1 MAQNSIN
8 FAFFTYIDDDA
19 VSWNKRGESG
29 GAATAVDGHAAPGA
43 LDVWED
49 RGTRQKARKIT
60 YVDDTD
66 VTGGRT
72 PTGRTYSPIF
82 YTAAAF
88 AAVAKG
94 DIVAVPVPG
103 AATSI
108 NYYARIKKAEKKAA
122 STLLGHHLP
131 L

>member
-8 FAFFTYIDDDA
+8 FAYFTYIDDDGDT
-19 VSWNKRGESG
+19 WDKRGESG
-29 GAATAVDGHAAPGA
+29 GPATAVDGHAAPTGA
-43 LDVWED
+43 LVWED
-49 RGTRQKARKIT
+49 RGTRQKARKIK

-72 PTGRTYSPIF
+72 PTGRGVRPIF

-94 DIVAVPVPG
+94 DIIAVPVPG

-108 NYYARIKKAEKKAA
+108 NYYARVKYGEKKQS
-122 STLLGHHLP
+122 STLLGSHFP